1 MPGILWQLD
10 TNWRGT
16 RSEVPL
22 CKRQPSEY
30 VWEGI
35 RFTTQPL
42 EAPEDPALLAP
53 ALAGMR
59 PERTLCFASD
69 YPHWDFDEPTLTLRT
84 LPAAWRERIAFEN
97 ARELYGLPVPA
108 APVGA
113 PS

>member
-1 MPGILWQLD
+1 
-10 TNWRGT
+10 
-16 RSEVPL
+16 
-22 CKRQPSEY
+22 
-30 VWEGI
+30 
-35 RFTTQPL
+35 
-42 EAPEDPALLAP
+42 
-53 ALAGMR
+53 MR